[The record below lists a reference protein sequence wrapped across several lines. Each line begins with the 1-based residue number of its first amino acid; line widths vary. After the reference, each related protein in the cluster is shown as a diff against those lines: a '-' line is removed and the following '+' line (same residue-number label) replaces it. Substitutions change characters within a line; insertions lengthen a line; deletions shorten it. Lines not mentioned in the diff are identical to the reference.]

1 MNYMIQC
8 IDTICN
14 FLEASLTGQICF
26 VKRLIGHSFREEFA
40 SKKMDPYY
48 ILRLRL
54 EGLCEAVYMYNIV

>member
-1 MNYMIQC
+1 MQFFGGLQ
-8 IDTICN
+8 DK
-14 FLEASLTGQICF
+14 F
-26 VKRLIGHSFREEFA
+26 VLSKDFIIGHSFREEFA